1 MATSLEKLTQEAR
14 LLPEVELL
22 RRTSTLIPMAEE
34 HIAARAEL
42 ARRERARN
50 FWRKDIVA
58 WAALL
63 LAIVSLLVSLSRYA
77 P

>member
-1 MATSLEKLTQEAR
+1 MSLEKLAQEAR

-22 RRTSTLIPMAEE
+22 RRTATLIPMAEE

-42 ARRERARN
+42 ERRERARS
-50 FWRKDIVA
+50 FWRRDVVA

-63 LAIVSLLVSLSRYA
+63 LSIVSLLVSLSRHA